1 MGHHD
6 APEKVL
12 LHKSQGRHPPP
23 PNVKKKRAQVGHKLL
38 VGWSNIVGSFIKFAI
53 NFTILQ
59 KKNTHFFQNLTNSTN
74 LYQFGQNRQ

>member
-6 APEKVL
+6 APEKCYYISPKEDAL
-12 LHKSQGRHPPP
+12 
-23 PNVKKKRAQVGHKLL
+23 PNVKKRAQVGHKLL

-59 KKNTHFFQNLTNSTN
+59 KKKYPFFSKFD
-74 LYQFGQNRQ
+74 QFDQLISIWAK